1 MKFEIKNRRT
11 GFVQVTT
18 EIECNE
24 GESYGIKLGRAV
36 KWATDARADLTG
48 ADLAGADLTD
58 ADLAG
63 AYLARA
69 YLAGANLAG
78 AKWRN
83 HIILTRNPLQIYGL
97 AYPVTIL
104 DDHIEIGCELHKI
117 SAWAAFD
124 DARIALMDGVKARR
138 FWAAHGAT
146 LIAMA
151 RADGRGVSTPVEQAA
166 E

>member
-36 KWATDARADLTG
+36 KWATDARAY
-48 ADLAGADLTD
+48 LAGADLTG
-58 ADLAG
+58 AD
-63 AYLARA
+63 
-69 YLAGANLAG
+69 LAG